1 MNFEP
6 IIDTELET
14 WVDAGKAPLDNYLFV
29 SPELEEKHQGLMLM
43 DSASDAEKYALLRI
57 NQTGNILFVL
67 TSPELTIRTKK
78 LFASVAA
85 LFAAM
90 SSAMNQSGRSLFD
103 YEAWRSL
110 VGKSGFFV
118 EVQKNRN
125 LLTIKNSGVNVN
137 TQIIQ
142 QLIPGLSSGSA
153 MAIANGVLS
162 AVKGEFQATERDEN
176 AKRGHLLFI
185 CEELYG
191 APSVTVRLFYAS
203 KKSHCALFQP
213 PCDKSVNATFEQL
226 QEAHTFL
233 FVSPDTIAEYATL
246 FTAQPARYKNLIE
259 RFKKMVKEK

>member
-43 DSASDAEKYALLRI
+43 DSASDTEKYALLRI

-153 MAIANGVLS
+153 MAIAHGVLS
-162 AVKGEFQATERDEN
+162 AVKGDIKEAEHDEN

-185 CEELYG
+185 CEELFG

-203 KKSHCALFQP
+203 KKSHRALSQP
-213 PCDKSVNATFEQL
+213 GYDKSVTATFEQL

-233 FVSPDTIAEYATL
+233 FVSPDAIAEYDTI

-259 RFKKMVKEK
+259 RFKKMVKE